1 MELKTLRKP
10 AYTITIE
17 GKPMRLRCDLNALDY
32 LERSCG
38 GLKAIGPSADIKTQ
52 KQLVRAFLLC
62 NYPENAAA
70 LEAGELDALKP
81 SLWQIGE
88 WFDPETIG
96 AVTAEL
102 LQIALESMEPPG
114 GAGGD
119 WSALEVLWT
128 AELGRSLPDFW
139 SSTPREILMRIDA
152 YLALKTGRK
161 KRRGG
166 KEMTI
171 GGKKYVRYETLADL
185 QRDFPHADAQG
196 RGFFGK

>member
-70 LEAGELDALKP
+70 LEAGEQTDF
-81 SLWQIGE
+81 E
-88 WFDPETIG
+88 R
-96 AVTAEL
+96 EL
-102 LQIALESMEPPG
+102 LAALPARYPRQANGQI
-114 GAGGD
+114 
-119 WSALEVLWT
+119 VLPMARLFMT
-128 AELGRSLPDFW
+128 AQ
-139 SSTPREILMRIDA
+139 
-152 YLALKTGRK
+152 
-161 KRRGG
+161 
-166 KEMTI
+166 KE
-171 GGKKYVRYETLADL
+171 G
-185 QRDFPHADAQG
+185 
-196 RGFFGK
+196 

>member
-32 LERSCG
+32 PERSCG

-102 LQIALESMEPPG
+102 LQIALESMEPPEG
-114 GAGGD
+114 EHRLGEPMTRV
-119 WSALEVLWT
+119 ALEAIGALSRFC
-128 AELGRSLPDFW
+128 GRRNLEEAF
-139 SSTPREILMRIDA
+139 RIFGA
-152 YLALKTGRK
+152 APQ
-161 KRRGG
+161 G
-166 KEMTI
+166 KS
-171 GGKKYVRYETLADL
+171 
-185 QRDFPHADAQG
+185 
-196 RGFFGK
+196 